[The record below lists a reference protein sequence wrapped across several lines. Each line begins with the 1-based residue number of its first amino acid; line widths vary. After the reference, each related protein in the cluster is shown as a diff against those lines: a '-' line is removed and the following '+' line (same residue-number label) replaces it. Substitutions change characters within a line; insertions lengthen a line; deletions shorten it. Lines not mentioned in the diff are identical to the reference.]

1 MRGWPGSVRCR
12 PSDRASRPAARTSSG
27 ALSEAYAIDV
37 FVDEPVA
44 RLARDARSAHEF
56 VWRHAQAPYDLTV
69 FQMGNS
75 SNHDYIWP
83 YLFRFPGLTV
93 LHDVH
98 LHHARAAVLLRNRR
112 ASDYRVEFRWNHPV
126 ADPNLAEVAIAGFD
140 THLYYSWP
148 MTRLAAETSRL
159 VAVHSPA
166 LVDML
171 AVDAPAAR
179 IDVVRLGHGTT
190 MTPDAQQTARR
201 DVRTRY
207 GVPPDAVL
215 FGCFGSLAPDK
226 RIPEVLSALED
237 IVRYV
242 PTAHLLLAGAPA
254 SHYDV
259 ASDVRRRGLDAR
271 TRLTGYLESDDELT
285 ACLAACDVSINL
297 RWPTAREISGP
308 WLRAL
313 ALGKPTIVI
322 DLAHLSGVPSLD
334 PRTWEPHQDGSAA
347 TLPPVCV
354 AVDILDEVHSL
365 KLAMRR
371 LATDPA
377 LRDALGEAGRAYWT
391 REHSVT
397 GMVEDYRRVIARA
410 IDVNAPAPALPAH
423 AIDDGSGTLRRLL
436 DHFGVPSPLG

>member
-1 MRGWPGSVRCR
+1 MRDNAAMSLTRARLAWFSPMPPVR
-12 PSDRASRPAARTSSG
+12 SGVAACSADLVR

-44 RLARDARSAHEF
+44 RLARDTRSAHEF
-56 VWRHAQAPYDLTV
+56 VWRHAQAPYRPD
-69 FQMGNS
+69 
-75 SNHDYIWP
+75 
-83 YLFRFPGLTV
+83 RFSDGQLVEPRLHLAVPVPVSGLTV

-98 LHHARAAVLLRNRR
+98 LHHARAAALLRNRR

-190 MTPDAQQTARR
+190 MTPDAQQTARC

-271 TRLTGYLESDDELT
+271 TRLTGYLDLT
-285 ACLAACDVSINL
+285 MS
-297 RWPTAREISGP
+297 
-308 WLRAL
+308 
-313 ALGKPTIVI
+313 
-322 DLAHLSGVPSLD
+322 
-334 PRTWEPHQDGSAA
+334 
-347 TLPPVCV
+347 
-354 AVDILDEVHSL
+354 
-365 KLAMRR
+365 
-371 LATDPA
+371 
-377 LRDALGEAGRAYWT
+377 
-391 REHSVT
+391 
-397 GMVEDYRRVIARA
+397 
-410 IDVNAPAPALPAH
+410 
-423 AIDDGSGTLRRLL
+423 
-436 DHFGVPSPLG
+436 